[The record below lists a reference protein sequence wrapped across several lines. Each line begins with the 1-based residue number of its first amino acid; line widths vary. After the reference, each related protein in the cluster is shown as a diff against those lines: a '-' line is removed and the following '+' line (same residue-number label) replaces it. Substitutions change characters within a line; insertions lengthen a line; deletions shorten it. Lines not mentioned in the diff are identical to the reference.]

1 MINRMKIY
9 PMNMNV
15 KKGYKINKNT
25 ELEEPRLKDKQTKK
39 LSKHMYRSY
48 N

>member
-9 PMNMNV
+9 PMNINV
-15 KKGYKINKNT
+15 KRGYKINKNT
-25 ELEEPRLKDKQTKK
+25 ELEKLRLKDKQTRR